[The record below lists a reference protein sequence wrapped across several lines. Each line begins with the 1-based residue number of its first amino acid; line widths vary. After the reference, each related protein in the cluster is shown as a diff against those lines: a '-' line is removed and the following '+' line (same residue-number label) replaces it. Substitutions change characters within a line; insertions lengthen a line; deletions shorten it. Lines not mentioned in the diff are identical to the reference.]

1 MTDHTSAA
9 GPGRGRGRPIK
20 DGKTSEEVRSN
31 LLDAT
36 ERVLA
41 RVGVTA
47 LSMGAVAREAG
58 YSRGVVY
65 RYFDNRD
72 EVLDALVV
80 RRATTNIAETAP
92 RLMALGDWSEMVV
105 ESLVIVATETTQDPL
120 LRALVDPDGSHSTAA
135 SLIFGSPGLNQMLTS
150 LYESM
155 FSSGLAPLR
164 EGLSAHDAS
173 RYVLSVVMSLLSGSI
188 PGCDDPDQVRRY
200 VRTFVLPALL
210 QTPPPPQQVFT

>member
-1 MTDHTSAA
+1 MTDHA
-9 GPGRGRGRPIK
+9 GAPEAGRGRGRPIK
-20 DGKTSEEVRSN
+20 DGKTSEEVRSK

-41 RVGVTA
+41 RVGVTS

-80 RRATTNIAETAP
+80 RRATTSIAETTP
-92 RLMALGDWSEMVV
+92 RLMALGSWSDMVV
-105 ESLVIVATETTQDPL
+105 ESMVIVATETTQDPL
-120 LRALVDPDGSHSTAA
+120 LGALVDPDGSHSTAA
-135 SLIFGSPGLNQMLTS
+135 SLIFGSPGLSKMLTS

-155 FSSGLAPLR
+155 FNSGLAPLR

-210 QTPPPPQQVFT
+210 QTPPPPQQVFS

>member
-1 MTDHTSAA
+1 MTDHA
-9 GPGRGRGRPIK
+9 GASEAGRGRGRPIK
-20 DGKTSEEVRSN
+20 DGKTPEEVRSK

-41 RVGVTA
+41 RVGVTS

-80 RRATTNIAETAP
+80 RRATTSIAETTP
-92 RLMALGDWSEMVV
+92 RLMALGSWPDMIV
-105 ESLVIVATETTQDPL
+105 ESMVIVATETTQDPL
-120 LRALVDPDGSHSTAA
+120 LGALVDPDSSHSTAA
-135 SLIFGSPGLNQMLTS
+135 SLIFGSPGLSKMLTT

-155 FSSGLAPLR
+155 FNSGLAPLR
-164 EGLSAHDAS
+164 AGLSAHDAS

-210 QTPPPPQQVFT
+210 QTPPPPQQVFS

>member
-1 MTDHTSAA
+1 MKDHTNAA
-9 GPGRGRGRPIK
+9 EAGRGRGRPIK
-20 DGKTSEEVRSN
+20 DGKTSAEVRSN

-92 RLMALGDWSEMVV
+92 RLVALGDWSDMVV
-105 ESLVIVATETTQDPL
+105 ESMVIVATETTQDPL
-120 LRALVDPDGSHSTAA
+120 LRALVDPDGSHTTAA
-135 SLIFGSPGLNQMLTS
+135 SLIFGSPGLNHMLTS

-155 FSSGLAPLR
+155 FNSGLAPLR
-164 EGLSAHDAS
+164 DGLSAHDAS